1 MDLQQLSIFCTLLSE
16 KSMTEAANRLQITQP
31 TVSRQ
36 LKLLEAELGVDLL
49 ERETREISPTV
60 QGQLFLD
67 YAQKILNL
75 AKQAQMSIQSLPQHL
90 EGQLRMSTINYLG
103 MSLLAPVMWRFLKPS
118 KQFKINLS
126 YAPARSIIEQMKKD
140 AVDMVILPNLQEEYG
155 IELPN
160 YEKHHLFQD
169 SMIFVGSKKDL
180 SLPSQIQ
187 IQDMAK
193 KPLVS
198 FPHLLPKFTI
208 KIEQKQKEHNIQP
221 IFEVNNMGTLKKVIE
236 SGLYWGFMPAFSIQK
251 QIQFGR
257 LSEIKVD
264 GIEYSMNIEAY
275 FHKQLNN
282 KKLIDILILMFKRQA
297 SFLKF

>member
-16 KSMTEAANRLQITQP
+16 KSMTEAASRLQITQP

-36 LKLLEAELGVDLL
+36 LKLLETELGVDLL

-60 QGQLFLD
+60 QGQLFFD

-75 AKQAQMSIQSLPQHL
+75 ATQARMSIQSLPQHL

-118 KQFKINLS
+118 RQFKINLS
-126 YAPARSIIEQMKKD
+126 YASARNIVEQMKKD
-140 AVDMVILPNLQEEYG
+140 AVDIVILPNLQEEYG
-155 IELPN
+155 IDLPN

-169 SMIFVGSKKDL
+169 SMIFIGSKKDL

-187 IQDMAK
+187 IQDMAN

-236 SGLYWGFMPAFSIQK
+236 SGLYWGFMPAFSVQK

-257 LSEIKVD
+257 LSEIKVE
-264 GIEYSMNIEAY
+264 GVEYSKSIEVY

-282 KKLIDILILMFKRQA
+282 KKLIDVLILMLKRQA

>member
-16 KSMTEAANRLQITQP
+16 KSMTEAASRLQITQP

-36 LKLLEAELGVDLL
+36 LKLLETELGVDLL

-60 QGQLFLD
+60 QGQLFFD

-75 AKQAQMSIQSLPQHL
+75 ATQARMSIQSLPQHL

-118 KQFKINLS
+118 RQFKINLS
-126 YAPARSIIEQMKKD
+126 YASARNIVEQMKKD
-140 AVDMVILPNLQEEYG
+140 AVDIVILPNLQEEYG
-155 IELPN
+155 IDLPN

-169 SMIFVGSKKDL
+169 SMIFIGSKKDL

-187 IQDMAK
+187 IQDMAN

-236 SGLYWGFMPAFSIQK
+236 SGLYWGFMPAFSVQK

-257 LSEIKVD
+257 LSEIKVE
-264 GIEYSMNIEAY
+264 GVEYSMSIEVY

-282 KKLIDILILMFKRQA
+282 KKLIDVLILMLKRQ
-297 SFLKF
+297 S

>member
-36 LKLLEAELGVDLL
+36 IKLLEAELGVDLL

-60 QGQLFLD
+60 QGQLFFD

-75 AKQAQMSIQSLPQHL
+75 AKQAQISIQSLPQHL
-90 EGQLRMSTINYLG
+90 EGQLRVSTINYLG

-118 KQFKINLS
+118 RQFKINLS
-126 YAPARSIIEQMKKD
+126 YTPARSIIEQMKKD

-155 IELPN
+155 IELPS

-169 SMIFVGSKKDL
+169 SMIFVGSKKV

-187 IQDMAK
+187 VQDMAK

-208 KIEQKQKEHNIQP
+208 KMEQKQKEHNIQP
-221 IFEVNNMGTLKKVIE
+221 IFEVNNIGTLKKVID

-264 GIEYSMNIEAY
+264 GIKYSMNIEVY

-282 KKLIDILILMFKRQA
+282 KKLIDILILMLKRQA

>member
-1 MDLQQLSIFCTLLSE
+1 MDFQQLSIFCTLLSE
-16 KSMTEAANRLQITQP
+16 KSMTETASRLQTTQP

-36 LKLLEAELGVDLL
+36 IKLLEAELGVDLL

-60 QGQLFLD
+60 QGQLFFD

-75 AKQAQMSIQSLPQHL
+75 AQQAQMSMQSLPQHF
-90 EGQLRMSTINYLG
+90 EGQFRISTINYLG
-103 MSLLAPVMWRFLKPS
+103 MSLLAPVIWRFLKPGH
-118 KQFKINLS
+118 QFKVNLS
-126 YAPARSIIEQMKKD
+126 YAPAGDIIEKMRKN
-140 AVDMVILPNLQEEYG
+140 ALDMVILPNLKEEYG

-169 SMIFVGSKKDL
+169 SMIFTGSKKDP

-193 KPLVS
+193 KPLAS
-198 FPHLLPKFTI
+198 FSHFLPQFTRQM
-208 KIEQKQKEHNIQP
+208 EQKQKECNIQP
-221 IFEVNNMGTLKKVIE
+221 ILEVNNLGALKKIIE

-264 GIEYSMNIEAY
+264 GVEYSMNISAY

-282 KKLIDILILMFKRQA
+282 KKLIDILILMLKRQA
-297 SFLKF
+297 SVLKF